1 MDEHGLKLLGIYVQ
15 DHLAGA
21 MVGLNVAKRALSENQ
36 DNDFGAVLR
45 DLTTAIEQDRRTLIR
60 IAASL
65 GIGRDRIKET
75 LAWLLEKA
83 GRLKLN
89 GQLTGYSP
97 LSRVVELEGLMTG
110 ITGKLGLWRVL
121 ERVAEVDDRLDRAE
135 IEELIAR
142 AEHQREQVERERLR
156 AAEVAFLGGSVQEA
170 EVATRQ
176 STSQR
181 DPARAT

>member
-1 MDEHGLKLLGIYVQ
+1 MDEHRLKLLGIYLQ

-21 MVGLNVAKRALSENQ
+21 MVGVNLAKRALSENQ
-36 DNDFGAVLR
+36 DNDFANVLR
-45 DLTTAIEQDRRTLIR
+45 GVTTEIEQDRQTLIR
-60 IAASL
+60 IADSL
-65 GIGRDRIKET
+65 GIRRDRLKET

-121 ERVAEVDDRLDRAE
+121 ERVAEADDRLDRDE
-135 IEELIAR
+135 IRELIAR
-142 AEHQREQVERERLR
+142 AERQRDQVERERLR
-156 AAEVAFLGGSVQEA
+156 AAELAFLGGSVEA
-170 EVATRQ
+170 PAATRP
-176 STSQR
+176 STSPQ